1 MYYVIIII
9 IIFVFFN
16 VLLDN
21 TCFLTRLGTNTLSA
35 SQASQVTPAPAN
47 LEGPVAAHDDATK
60 AGDDVLG
67 RGVHEMEVIKHGW
80 LENSP

>member
-1 MYYVIIII
+1 MLLLLSLFLY
-9 IIFVFFN
+9 FFN

-67 RGVHEMEVIKHGW
+67 RGVHEMEVTKHGW